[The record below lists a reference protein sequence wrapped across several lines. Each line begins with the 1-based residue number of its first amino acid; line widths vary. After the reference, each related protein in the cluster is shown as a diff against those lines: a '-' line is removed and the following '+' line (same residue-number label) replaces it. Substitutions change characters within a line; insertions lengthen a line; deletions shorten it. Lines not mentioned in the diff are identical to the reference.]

1 MVIEAVEETEQKIQV
16 LPDIRRLQPIET
28 VKFFLLL
35 EGVILGRRL
44 SEDSKVL
51 DGKDKWRAK
60 EQLIK
65 EKSLS
70 SQLTG
75 SQAGALRRKTASSKQ
90 HTRNF
95 KMGGTESKAS
105 HNAAVEV
112 IDYKDEIL
120 TVAVL
125 QVLLQTS
132 KGLGAVSAA
141 A

>member
-1 MVIEAVEETEQKIQV
+1 MSKIKA
-16 LPDIRRLQPIET
+16 LDRLKQRYDNPTPVFLDNIPSLFALRT
-28 VKFFLLL
+28 VAK
-35 EGVILGRRL
+35 
-44 SEDSKVL
+44 SNDSKVL